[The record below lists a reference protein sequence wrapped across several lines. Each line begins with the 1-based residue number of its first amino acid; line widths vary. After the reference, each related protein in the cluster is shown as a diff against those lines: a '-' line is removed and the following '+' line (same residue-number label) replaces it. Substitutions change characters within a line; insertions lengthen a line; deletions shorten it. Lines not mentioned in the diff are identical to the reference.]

1 MKSTQRREGRR
12 VRRRLTTLLATA
24 AVVGIALAGCSSSGS
39 GGSGSISVMNRW
51 SDPVGKAAAQH
62 LFDGFTKATGI
73 KVQNQV
79 QPNSGSTYQPAVRTA
94 LSSSNPPSLASDIS
108 GPEVYNFAKSG
119 VIQDITSFYDKT
131 IKPRALGGAITGNT
145 YKDKVYGISTGY
157 NVGNLIWFNP
167 VYLKKYGI
175 QASSI
180 HTFEDM
186 LAAMKKIK
194 SAGGNAAV
202 IGAKDQWPG
211 GHYLNDLVQRAL
223 GSAATQQLYDRS
235 VSAGQPDTPKWTDPE
250 VVNALQ
256 SYVDM
261 KPYFQDGF
269 LGESQATADALFLKG
284 DVGFYEMGSWFLNTI
299 QAQQPSFTPGVMLF
313 PPFKDGKGKGTDI
326 TIANS
331 VLMVSKKADTASVE
345 KFLEYF
351 SRPEVA
357 SRYQKESLSFMPYK
371 TNSSALDVDK
381 SIKTQ
386 WNTISG
392 FVKDTGSAGS
402 ALYNDQG
409 IDVNIYTKYI
419 WQGSVGL
426 MSGDITPQQ
435 LAEQL
440 ESATEAAQKANG

>member
-12 VRRRLTTLLATA
+12 VRRRLATLLAGA
-24 AVVGIALAGCSSSGS
+24 AVVGIALAGCSGSGSGSSGS
-39 GGSGSISVMNRW
+39 
-51 SDPVGKAAAQH
+51 
-62 LFDGFTKATGI
+62 I
-73 KVQNQV
+73 KVQNQA

-119 VIQDITSFYDKT
+119 VIKDITSFYDST
-131 IKPRALGGAITGNT
+131 IKPRALGGAVTGNT

-167 VYLKKYGI
+167 DYLKKFGI
-175 QASSI
+175 EASSI

-186 LAAMKKIK
+186 LAAMTKIK
-194 SAGGNAAV
+194 AAGGNAAV

-223 GSAATQQLYDRS
+223 GSKATQQLYDRS

-250 VVNALQ
+250 VVNALK
-256 SYVDM
+256 SYVEM
-261 KPYFQDGF
+261 KPYFQ
-269 LGESQATADALFLKG
+269 ATADSLFLKG

-331 VLMVSKKADTASVE
+331 VLMVSKKADTKSVE

-351 SRPEVA
+351 SREDVA
-357 SRYQKESLSFMPYK
+357 STYQKESL
-371 TNSSALDVDK
+371 
-381 SIKTQ
+381 
-386 WNTISG
+386 
-392 FVKDTGSAGS
+392 
-402 ALYNDQG
+402 
-409 IDVNIYTKYI
+409 
-419 WQGSVGL
+419 
-426 MSGDITPQQ
+426 
-435 LAEQL
+435 
-440 ESATEAAQKANG
+440 